1 MTDPNGALTRSTSTS
16 EKVCPTPDLCVG
28 DQQGPGRHAWNESL
42 DLTSSDSTAWQCH
55 CWTNCT
61 SNGKKWTKMY
71 FVGSFGSLATCHMK
85 AKVKCHKLANDYDYA
100 NAGCGNHP

>member
-1 MTDPNGALTRSTSTS
+1 
-16 EKVCPTPDLCVG
+16 
-28 DQQGPGRHAWNESL
+28 
-42 DLTSSDSTAWQCH
+42 
-55 CWTNCT
+55 
-61 SNGKKWTKMY
+61 MY